1 MKNLTKIGL
10 VLALILGFTSTLFAG
25 NVRVEKDFI
34 KTIMDVS
41 KHHSFKKLSV
51 KIEGQNAF
59 GLKYTDYVTDAFD
72 KLEKDKKKDFS
83 YQIENSGLISLTA
96 NSDIWIANRYGY
108 QCVGLVKA
116 VSRKTMKATN
126 EWVRGRNITKRKPR
140 VGYVI
145 ATFNSKGKYVN
156 DNHNHVAIVLAV
168 KKDYIVVIDQ
178 NWLGKGEIYIHAIDF
193 KGTHQTNASNYHI
206 VRYP

>member
-10 VLALILGFTSTLFAG
+10 VLALIFGFTSTLSAG

-34 KTIMDVS
+34 KTIMDAS
-41 KHHSFKKLSV
+41 KHHSLKKLSG
-51 KIEGQNAF
+51 KIEGKSAYA
-59 GLKYTDYVTDAFD
+59 LKYTDYATDAFD
-72 KLEKDKKKDFS
+72 KLEKDKKKSFT
-83 YQIENSGLISLTA
+83 YKEENSGLISLTA

-116 VSRKTMKATN
+116 VSRKSMGGTSS
-126 EWVRGRNITKRKPR
+126 WVKGASIVTRKPR

-156 DNHNHVAIVLAV
+156 DGHNHVAIVLAV

-178 NWLGKGEIYIHAIDF
+178 NWLLKGEIYIHAIDF
-193 KGTHQTNASNYHI
+193 KGTYQNNASNYHI